1 MKKHVSLF
9 LALLMVVSMFFAFP
23 AEAEALEQTRME
35 QPQIHEY
42 GHVPSVTNLYDAKTT
57 STGAAGTGNNVNV
70 FNGCVHTFRLV
81 QYNSSQHK
89 KVCTKCGYSN
99 LASHSFGYTQCGNV
113 HNKRCSCGY
122 SVNEAHTYVV
132 GASKS
137 STLHK
142 ITCSKCKIESTASHS
157 FTYTQCGN
165 VHNKH
170 CSCGYSVN
178 ESHTYGAAVPTSETT
193 HKQTCACGQT
203 IQGNHNWTTPSCYNS
218 DYHARRCTVCSCIEL
233 SEHHTY
239 LAVKPYRVNGVLYPG
254 TRCCTQC
261 EFRTPALS

>member
-35 QPQIHEY
+35 QSQIHEY
-42 GHVPSVTNLYDAKTT
+42 GHVPSVTNLYDVKTT

-99 LASHSFGYTQCGNV
+99 LANHSFGYTQCGNV
-113 HNKRCSCGY
+113 HNKR
-122 SVNEAHTYVV
+122 
-132 GASKS
+132 
-137 STLHK
+137 
-142 ITCSKCKIESTASHS
+142 
-157 FTYTQCGN
+157 
-165 VHNKH
+165 

-203 IQGNHNWTTPSCYNS
+203 IQGNLNWTKPSCYNS

-239 LAVKPYRVNGVLYPG
+239 LAVKPYSVNGVLYSG

>member
-9 LALLMVVSMFFAFP
+9 LGLLMVVSMFFAFP
-23 AEAEALEQTRME
+23 AEAEALEQARME

-99 LASHSFGYTQCGNV
+99 LASHSFGYIQCGNV

-137 STLHK
+137 ATLHK
-142 ITCSKCKIESTASHS
+142 ITCSKCKIESTASHAYGTGVS
-157 FTYTQCGN
+157 ISETAHQQTC
-165 VHNKH
+165 V
-170 CSCGYSVN
+170 CGYV
-178 ESHTYGAAVPTSETT
+178 
-193 HKQTCACGQT
+193 KQA
-203 IQGNHNWTTPSCYNS
+203 NHNWTSPVYYNS
-218 DYHARRCTVCSCIEL
+218 YYHVRYCTECPAAL
-233 SEHHTY
+233 LGTHHYDT
-239 LAVKPYRVNGVLYPG
+239 KQEPFWINNMGHPG
-254 TRCCTQC
+254 IKECDGCKHRFT
-261 EFRTPALS
+261 FGFP

>member
-35 QPQIHEY
+35 QSQIHEY
-42 GHVPSVTNLYDAKTT
+42 GHVPSVTNLYDVKTT

-99 LASHSFGYTQCGNV
+99 LASHSFG
-113 HNKRCSCGY
+113 
-122 SVNEAHTYVV
+122 
-132 GASKS
+132 
-137 STLHK
+137 
-142 ITCSKCKIESTASHS
+142 
-157 FTYTQCGN
+157 YTQCGN

-239 LAVKPYRVNGVLYPG
+239 LAVRPYRVNGVLYPG